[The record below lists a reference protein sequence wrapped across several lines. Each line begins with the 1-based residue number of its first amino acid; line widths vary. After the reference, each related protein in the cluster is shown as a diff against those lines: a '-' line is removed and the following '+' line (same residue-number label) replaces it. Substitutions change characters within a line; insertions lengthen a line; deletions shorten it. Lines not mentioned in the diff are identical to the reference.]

1 MFDLARSLESAAR
14 SSETHMVTPPS
25 FNAAVLPAD
34 KALPDCDPTV
44 NPSNL
49 STASSFQGGQKCF
62 FCGYQRHPHSKFPA
76 RDATCSKCRKKGLFK
91 KVCRSGAPPQSE
103 GRTSTA
109 MWRPTLTTISA
120 EVPQSL
126 TKSTTMVSVDGF
138 EATALIDSGSS
149 ESFIH
154 PGLVKSAALHVYPS
168 SGTIS
173 MATSS
178 LATNVSGY
186 CLVGLVFGGRTYS
199 RVRLSVLPELC
210 ADLILGLDFQTQ
222 HERVIFEYG
231 DPTSSLSI
239 CGLSTLNISP
249 PQLFSNLTDDC
260 HPIATK
266 SRKYSHEDSLFI
278 TTETRRLLKEGIIE
292 PSKSPWRAQ
301 VVVAKGDNHKRRMVV
316 DYSQTINRFTLLD
329 ASLFHA

>member
-1 MFDLARSLESAAR
+1 
-14 SSETHMVTPPS
+14 
-25 FNAAVLPAD
+25 
-34 KALPDCDPTV
+34 
-44 NPSNL
+44 
-49 STASSFQGGQKCF
+49 
-62 FCGYQRHPHSKFPA
+62 
-76 RDATCSKCRKKGLFK
+76 
-91 KVCRSGAPPQSE
+91 
-103 GRTSTA
+103 
-109 MWRPTLTTISA
+109 MWRPTHATISA

-126 TKSTTMVSVDGF
+126 TKSTATVNVDGF
-138 EATALIDSGSS
+138 EAMALIDSGSS

-154 PGLVKSAALHVYPS
+154 SGLVKSAALHVYPS

-178 LATNVSGY
+178 LATNVSSY
-186 CLVGLVFGGRTYS
+186 CLVGLVFGGRTYP

-231 DPTSSLSI
+231 GPKSSLSI
-239 CGLSTLNISP
+239 CGLSTLNISQS
-249 PQLFSNLTDDC
+249 QLFSNLTDDY

-266 SRKYSHEDSLFI
+266 SRKYSHQDSLFI
-278 TTETRRLLKEGIIE
+278 TAETRRLLKERIIE

-316 DYSQTINRFTLLD
+316 DYSQTINRFILLD
-329 ASLFHA
+329 AFPLPRISDQVNAIAQYRVFSTIDLRSAYHQVPLRNEERPYTAFEANNGLYQFTRVPFGVTNGVACFQWEMVEFVHKEH